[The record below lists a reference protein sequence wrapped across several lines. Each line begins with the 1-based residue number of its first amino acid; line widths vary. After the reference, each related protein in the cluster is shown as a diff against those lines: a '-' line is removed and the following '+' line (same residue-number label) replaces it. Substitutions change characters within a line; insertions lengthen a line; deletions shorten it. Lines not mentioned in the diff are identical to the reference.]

1 MSAPSWELSKEN
13 VAPLVRGRDHDALK
27 VALHATR
34 DEVAA
39 MHAAHEEAVKAA
51 AAGAGPHADDPL
63 APAAAF
69 IKWAAEA
76 YAPRATPLLRALEGT
91 CRAFVDDTRYAND
104 PRLVRLWVR
113 YADAR
118 EDPLDCFAFM
128 KAHGIGEQS
137 ALFYEAW
144 ATTLEYKRD
153 FPAADA
159 AYRRGVDLDAQPKK
173 RLVQRQHEFLAR
185 MAARDRRAEA
195 KAGRAKRKGAK
206 DTSSRNA
213 SSHREQKPASTFHAS
228 TDENERPALG
238 ALTTRQASSGRRPL
252 VAPEKKQNPASS
264 SGRTA
269 TPALV
274 SKSAKTLGNV
284 DTSFEVFVDPD
295 ASAAASSVSADN
307 VLPPLPTLTDLDQVR
322 KENEGELPSQW
333 AGVVLPQ
340 NEQMT
345 KARIRAGARQRQ
357 GMSGAPFRILS
368 ETEDDLSE
376 DGDDNAQ
383 TTRGKDTG
391 ERNQAAAA
399 ATKRGKWTA
408 AGPASP
414 TINTKIAMQEVED
427 MFNSPLPFEREGQ
440 VTDDTIRQGSMSGME
455 TDLQCVSQE
464 KCKERPSAP
473 AFEIYRDSAE
483 VEEPVNHLVDDF
495 DKENA
500 SVQESA
506 NLLTRKD
513 CDSGDAILRPIPGL
527 EGTINPSDP
536 STYVEVEY
544 VPLDAP
550 PVHDFAFESIETTRL
565 GTAQEVNAKLEDWCI
580 DSCPQLPGYEML
592 DGNCTELSNGNLV
605 SFETGVGEPRSFF
618 IESKLG
624 DGKERKSVVYEAS
637 PVDTADD
644 EGDEQNYAIKA
655 SDNVNLLWEF
665 YIYNVVSIRMPAE
678 CDDRT
683 RASIP
688 KALAFYH
695 GEPLSYLITDQISHA
710 NLAQIVELAV
720 GAQSCT
726 ITSDVV
732 LFFLIELLRSVEV
745 VHSVGIIHADVSLE
759 NVIIR
764 KDGTR
769 RLIGSYNT
777 AGQGGWASV
786 GVALIDLN
794 HAVDTRHSA
803 LGGQSA
809 KHILA
814 HTAFLGNSH
823 MSADCGSASEAPWG
837 FNADCQAIA
846 ACGRKLVAT
855 CTPTSAL
862 PVFTDIFSKLQRI
875 PADALGD
882 ETVDIM
888 RECRF
893 ALEEK
898 LIEGCTADDGSTLR
912 ARLASIFSSARE
924 ASAIGDVTQ
933 G

>member
-13 VAPLVRGRDHDALK
+13 VAPLARGRNRDALK
-27 VALHATR
+27 LALHATR

-76 YAPRATPLLRALEGT
+76 YAPRATPLLSALERT
-91 CRAFVDDTRYAND
+91 CRAFVEDARYAND

-159 AYRRGVDLDAQPKK
+159 AYRRGIDMEAQPKK

-195 KAGRAKRKGAK
+195 KAARGQRKGGK
-206 DTSSRNA
+206 DASGRDDSSQRARKAATSV
-213 SSHREQKPASTFHAS
+213 HTS
-228 TDENERPALG
+228 TDENQRPALG
-238 ALTTRQASSGRRPL
+238 ALTTRQASTGRRPAL
-252 VAPEKKQNPASS
+252 APENKQNSASS
-264 SGRTA
+264 TGLAA
-269 TPALV
+269 TRMFT
-274 SKSAKTLGNV
+274 SKSATSGGNI
-284 DTSFEVFVDPD
+284 DTSFHMFVDPD
-295 ASAAASSVSADN
+295 ASAVADG
-307 VLPPLPTLTDLDQVR
+307 VRAEDELPSLPTLTAMDQVR

-345 KARIRAGARQRQ
+345 KARIRAGARQRRET
-357 GMSGAPFRILS
+357 SGAHFQILC
-368 ETEDDLSE
+368 ETEDDMSGVGGDEAQLTRSE
-376 DGDDNAQ
+376 EAGEKHQ
-383 TTRGKDTG
+383 T
-391 ERNQAAAA
+391 APA

-427 MFNSPLPFEREGQ
+427 MFNSPLPFEREDQ
-440 VTDDTIRQGSMSGME
+440 VNDDTIQEGSMSGIE
-455 TDLQCVSQE
+455 AGIPSVSEEQA
-464 KCKERPSAP
+464 KERSNAP
-473 AFEIYRDSAE
+473 AFQIYRDGAEE
-483 VEEPVNHLVDDF
+483 VEHADPVADEF

-500 SVQESA
+500 RARESGYSR
-506 NLLTRKD
+506 TRENGH
-513 CDSGDAILRPIPGL
+513 SEEAILRPIPSL
-527 EGTINPSDP
+527 EGTIDLNEP
-536 STYVEVEY
+536 STYVDVEFT
-544 VPLDAP
+544 PLEAP
-550 PVHDFAFESIETTRL
+550 PIFEDVSENMEMARP
-565 GTAQEVNAKLEDWCI
+565 GTAQDVNAKLEDWCI
-580 DSCPQLPGYEML
+580 DSCPHLPGYEML
-592 DGNCTELSNGNLV
+592 DGTCTELSNGNIV
-605 SFETGVGEPRSFF
+605 SFETGAGDPRSFY

-624 DGKERKSVVYEAS
+624 DGKEKKSVVYEAS
-637 PVDTADD
+637 PVDTTDD
-644 EGDEQNYAIKA
+644 DVDEQNYAIKA

-665 YIYNVVSIRMPAE
+665 YIYNTVSIRLPVE
-678 CDDRT
+678 CTYRT

-695 GEPLSYLITDQISHA
+695 GEPLSYLVIDQISHA
-710 NLAQIVELAV
+710 SLAQVLEIAASTQL
-720 GAQSCT
+720 CKL
-726 ITSDVV
+726 TSDVV
-732 LFFLIELLRSVEV
+732 LFFLIETLRSVEIL
-745 VHSVGIIHADVSLE
+745 HSIGVIHADISLD

-764 KDGTR
+764 KDGAR
-769 RLIGSYNT
+769 RLIGSYNS
-777 AGQGGWASV
+777 AGQGGWETV
-786 GVALIDLN
+786 GVSLIDLN
-794 HAVDTRHSA
+794 HAVDTFHSA
-803 LGGQSA
+803 VGGRSA
-809 KHILA
+809 RHILA

-823 MSADCGSASEAPWG
+823 MSADCGTASDARWG
-837 FNADCQAIA
+837 FNADCLAIA
-846 ACGRKLVAT
+846 ACGWKLVEA
-855 CTPTSAL
+855 CPPSAAVDML
-862 PVFTDIFSKLQRI
+862 GDIFSKLQLI
-875 PADALGD
+875 PAEALGD
-882 ETVDIM
+882 DTVEIM
-888 RECRF
+888 RQCRY
-893 ALEEK
+893 ALEEA
-898 LIEGCTADDGSTLR
+898 LIGNCTADDGSNLR
-912 ARLASIFSSARE
+912 ASLASIFSSARE